1 MSILK
6 FENRTPRSLQ
16 NMYDYMTDIKK
27 TDRGYIFGIGIN
39 PPYAV
44 AEMQFVQN
52 VYYANILHSYL
63 QVIFSFDSNIN
74 YDMMIIKEI
83 CYHIGEV
90 LLIDERQLLGAVH
103 YKNERNIHC
112 HYMINSIGIDGSL
125 YRQKYSVRYYKEKVN
140 IILSRY
146 NLTPIHYNEGNSQF
160 YISA

>member
-6 FENRTPRSLQ
+6 FEHRTPRSLQ
-16 NMYDYMTDIKK
+16 NMYDYITDINK
-27 TDRGYIFGIGIN
+27 TDSNYIFGIGIN
-39 PPYAV
+39 PSYAV
-44 AEMQFVQN
+44 DEMHFVQN
-52 VYYANILHSYL
+52 MYHANIFHPYL
-63 QVIFSFDSNIN
+63 QVIFSFDSNVN

-125 YRQKYSVRYYKEKVN
+125 YKQKYSVRYYKEKVN
-140 IILSRY
+140 VILSRY
-146 NLTPIHYNEGNSQF
+146 NLTPIYYNEGNSQF

>member
-16 NMYDYMTDIKK
+16 AMYDYMTDIKK
-27 TDRGYIFGIGIN
+27 TDREYIFGIGIN

-52 VYYANILHSYL
+52 VYYANILHPYL
-63 QVIFSFDSNIN
+63 QVIFSFGSNVN
-74 YDMMIIKEI
+74 YDMMVIKEI

-90 LLIDERQLLGAVH
+90 LLTDERQLLGAIH
-103 YKNERNIHC
+103 YKSERNIHC

-140 IILSRY
+140 VILSRY
-146 NLTPIHYNEGNSQF
+146 NLPLIYYNEGNSQF
-160 YISA
+160 YVLA

>member
-6 FENRTPRSLQ
+6 FENRTPHSLQ
-16 NMYDYMTDIKK
+16 DMYDYMTDIKK
-27 TDRGYIFGIGIN
+27 TDREYIFGIGIN

-52 VYYANILHSYL
+52 VYHANILHPYL
-63 QVIFSFDSNIN
+63 QVIFSFDSNVN

-83 CYHIGEV
+83 CYYIGEV
-90 LLIDERQLLGAVH
+90 LLIDERQLLGAIH

-140 IILSRY
+140 DILLRY
-146 NLTPIHYNEGNSQF
+146 NLEPIYYNEGNCQ
-160 YISA
+160 ISILA

>member
-16 NMYDYMTDIKK
+16 AMYDYMIDNNK
-27 TDRGYIFGIGIN
+27 TDRDYIFGIGSN

-52 VYYANILHSYL
+52 VYYANILHPYL
-63 QVIFSFDSNIN
+63 QVIFSFDSNVN

-125 YRQKYSVRYYKEKVN
+125 YKQKYSVRYYKEKVN
-140 IILSRY
+140 VILSRY
-146 NLTPIHYNEGNSQF
+146 NLTPIYYNEGNSQF

>member
-16 NMYDYMTDIKK
+16 DMYDYMTDVKK
-27 TDRGYIFGIGIN
+27 TDSAYIFGIGIN

-44 AEMQFVQN
+44 TEMQFVQN
-52 VYYANILHSYL
+52 VYYVNVLHSYL
-63 QVIFSFDSNIN
+63 QVIFSFDSNVN
-74 YDMMIIKEI
+74 CDMMIIKEI
-83 CYHIGEV
+83 CYHIGKV
-90 LLIDERQLLGAVH
+90 LLTDERQLLGAIH

-140 IILSRY
+140 DILLRY
-146 NLTPIHYNEGNSQF
+146 NLEPIYYNEGNCQ
-160 YISA
+160 ISILA